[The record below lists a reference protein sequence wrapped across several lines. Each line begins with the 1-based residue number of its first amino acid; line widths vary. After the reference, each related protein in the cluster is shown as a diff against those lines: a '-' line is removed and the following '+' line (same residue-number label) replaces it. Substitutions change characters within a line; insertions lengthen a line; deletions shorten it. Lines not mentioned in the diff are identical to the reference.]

1 MPSRVEVAAVEAV
14 DLVAV
19 AAVKVEVAAE
29 AVDLA
34 AVAAVKVEAVAVE
47 AVDLVAVAAV
57 KVEAVAAAGDG
68 HNFISSGGKKWPVCK
83 RSL

>member
-1 MPSRVEVAAVEAV
+1 VEVA
-14 DLVAV
+14 
-19 AAVKVEVAAE
+19 
-29 AVDLA
+29 
-34 AVAAVKVEAVAVE
+34 AAVKVEAAAVEAAAVEAAAVE

-68 HNFISSGGKKWPVCK
+68 HNFISSGGKKWPVFK

>member
-1 MPSRVEVAAVEAV
+1 MEVA
-14 DLVAV
+14 VAV
-19 AAVKVEVAAE
+19 AAVE
-29 AVDLA
+29 